1 MHLYNLSQ
9 HFILLSYILTYIQHH
24 NSPSVSTVALTFPL
38 FSAWRLSQSTTGVIE
53 AEWTARYTFYVHIL
67 DVTIWPFGR
76 RCLWCCRISKTVIF
90 PYSLIFSLLPSYM
103 YSLGPVTWYG
113 HICSTVPHG
122 RIVSWTCFP
131 IQLIITQ
138 KFVQT
143 KYNMYPNSSFSYS
156 KIFDLCSTFKENAVF
171 VCTKRG
177 NKHFF
182 YS

>member
-90 PYSLIFSLLPSYM
+90 PN
-103 YSLGPVTWYG
+103 
-113 HICSTVPHG
+113 STVPHG
-122 RIVSWTCFP
+122 HIVSWTCSYQVDV
-131 IQLIITQ
+131 ISKLCVVN
-138 KFVQT
+138 FVKGRRQVKRLNASLSEHLFLRVCWRALEIST
-143 KYNMYPNSSFSYS
+143 
-156 KIFDLCSTFKENAVF
+156 CSIST
-171 VCTKRG
+171 
-177 NKHFF
+177 
-182 YS
+182 

>member
-113 HICSTVPHG
+113 HISSTVPHG
-122 RIVSWTCFP
+122 HIVFWTCSNPTNYRTKVCP
-131 IQLIITQ
+131 IQIQYDSLTLAFPTPKSSICVLHSKKT
-138 KFVQT
+138 FLSVQREVI
-143 KYNMYPNSSFSYS
+143 N
-156 KIFDLCSTFKENAVF
+156 I
-171 VCTKRG
+171 
-177 NKHFF
+177 FF